1 MNTYVIISKI
11 QEKNMLLKQ
20 EDQEAENL
28 KNIFK
33 KPFTAN
39 GKKSVSLFIEK
50 HPVTYSRLLKKSFEL
65 FFIDNISF
73 LIEHDLFSAKHE
85 TVVLS
90 EIAKNSSITEEQIS
104 FFVNKMTDKNPL
116 FSLQRIIDSLTA
128 KKSSFLSTCIRYSNI
143 PMLNFINKAG
153 LEFKSENPEQL
164 MNSFIYGCQSFDSK
178 KTQKE
183 YGTVLNSISKR
194 IAFSET
200 QETGI
205 KRNDPFPADFFN
217 NNKLSGYK
225 FYSKLLKNSQSSDI
239 FEHLSEGLKKL
250 NITPYSLNTMQSVI
264 KPFLQD
270 EKTFSKFPVVTFL
283 NQSLTLNADTFLQFI
298 KLNIA
303 KQVINHDIYNI
314 IDIFTD
320 KNSFF
325 RKTYDEKHLQ
335 IQLSVMHTLLSLFD
349 TDNKIKIS
357 QSDDFNLIQRY
368 SNVHEN
374 YQLISLMLAMDFKY
388 ANILSHNSYCPEEN
402 YIHKY
407 ITTDIVMNSKYIPDF
422 IKPLFTSNE
431 FYESDN
437 LNDYFLPYE
446 KLNNICEFPSEIL
459 SLLFFNRSKID
470 KKAIA
475 HLQDKNLLI
484 KAIKNNNTD
493 DIIEELN
500 KVLYEPAF
508 IKNTYLDSGEID
520 LHEMYYQGYADF
532 ILTFNQSL
540 NEHFSASIP
549 DNIYL
554 KAIQEVYNKEITEGL
569 DYIQP
574 ETLISYQKFILSATT
589 KTSITPSKNIN
600 RL

>member
-1 MNTYVIISKI
+1 MS
-11 QEKNMLLKQ
+11 LSQ
-20 EDQEAENL
+20 EDQESEKL

-33 KPFTAN
+33 KPFNVN
-39 GKKSVSLFIEK
+39 GKKSVSLFLEK
-50 HPVTYSRLLKKSFEL
+50 QPVAYSRFLKKSFEL
-65 FFIDNISF
+65 FFSENISF
-73 LIEHDLFSAKHE
+73 LIDHPLFSEKHE
-85 TVVLS
+85 KMILS
-90 EIAKNSSITEEQIS
+90 AMAKNPSITEDQIN
-104 FFVNKMTDKNPL
+104 FVLNKIIDKNPG
-116 FSLQRIIDSLTA
+116 FSLQNNVDLLTT
-128 KKSSFLSTCIRYSNI
+128 KKSTFLSTCILYANI
-143 PMLNFINKAG
+143 TMLNFINKQG
-153 LEFKSENPEQL
+153 LLFKSETPEQL
-164 MNSFIYGCQSFDSK
+164 MTSFVNGCNLFDSK
-178 KTQKE
+178 KTEKE

-194 IAFSET
+194 INFSESRPVDI
-200 QETGI
+200 EF
-205 KRNDPFPADFFN
+205 NVPFPADFFN

-239 FEHLSEGLKKL
+239 LEHLSEGLKKL
-250 NITPYSLNTMQSVI
+250 NITPYSLNTMQTLI
-264 KPFLQD
+264 KPFLKNK
-270 EKTFSKFPVVTFL
+270 ETLSKFPLAAFL
-283 NQSLTLNADTFLQFI
+283 NTSLNLNADTFLQFI
-298 KLNIA
+298 KLDIA
-303 KQVINHDIYNI
+303 KQVINYDIYKTT
-314 IDIFTD
+314 DIFTD

-325 RKTYDEKHLQ
+325 RKTYDEEHLQ
-335 IQLSVMHTLLSLFD
+335 IQLSVMHTLLSLFN

-357 QSDDFNLIQRY
+357 QSNDFNLIQRY

-388 ANILSHNSYCPEEN
+388 ANILSHNNYYPEEN
-402 YIHKY
+402 FIHKY

-459 SLLFFNRSKID
+459 SLLFFNMAKID

-475 HLQDKNLLI
+475 LLQDKNLLI
-484 KAIKNNNTD
+484 KAIKNNNTH

-532 ILTFNQSL
+532 ILTFNKSL
-540 NEHFSASIP
+540 NEHFSVSIP

-554 KAIQEVYNKEITEGL
+554 TAIQEVYNKEITEGL

-574 ETLISYQKFILSATT
+574 ATLSSYQKFILSAATQ
-589 KTSITPSKNIN
+589 KSIIPSKNIN